1 MKKTLIFC
9 FDGTCN
15 DPDDAGNY
23 EEDES
28 ITNILK
34 LYVLFGGSLRRESKN
49 LTYSGT
55 FTNGNGLQQR
65 SFYYS
70 GVGTY
75 GGRFRKLRNTL
86 FAPQHE
92 DVESILK
99 AATKDLKAAIKDLK
113 KHDQED
119 SHEYIHV
126 LVFGFSRGAA
136 LARMFAAKARGKSG
150 IKDLKI
156 DFLGVFD
163 TVAAISSRS
172 RGIGTDLIVKTKPA
186 SDVVFENGTM
196 SQDVRKAVH
205 LVALDENRVA
215 FQPTL
220 FDHDPNRITEV
231 WFPGVHSDVGG
242 GYWYDGLS
250 DLALEYMIKKV
261 EKECKG
267 YIEIQDSEKVD
278 YDQLTYKRCND
289 DEDCTKITEDDI
301 KKKPLADGIL
311 HEHKRKT
318 TSITTTISSGITTAI
333 ATAATAGVAT
343 AATYYLTVGE
353 AIVVAVGVITGVIA
367 TILATIAAGG
377 IATAAFSVKA
387 GIAVGVASGIGTGAI
402 IGGIVYVLTGVPATV
417 PATVSVVVAAGVI
430 IGVIVGKKVGKMI
443 RKTLDSR
450 QVRIAGNPPQKEHP
464 MVHKSVQDRYKEVR
478 GYRPHA
484 LRDVKY
490 FLNTDD
496 KQNGEPRQG
505 VSALGMEQ
513 KTKGT
518 DTK

>member
-220 FDHDPNRITEV
+220 FDHDPDRITEV

-261 EKECKG
+261 EKECVG
-267 YIEIQDSEKVD
+267 YVRILKPEDVKYGQI
-278 YDQLTYKRCND
+278 ND
-289 DEDCTKITEDDI
+289 EGDTQITKDDI
-301 KKKPLADGIL
+301 NIKALDYGVL

-333 ATAATAGVAT
+333 AAAATAGVAT
-343 AATYYLTVGE
+343 AIAYSLTVGE
-353 AIVVAVGVITGVIA
+353 AIVMAVGVIAGVIA

-443 RKTLDSR
+443 RKTLDPR

-505 VSALGMEQ
+505 VSGLGKE
-513 KTKGT
+513 
-518 DTK
+518 